1 MKTKYIP
8 IILIT
13 GMLLGLLFLGATYL
27 FKSLDIIDELPLMP
41 GSKGRVSFFAKSEVD
56 MLDVAPTK
64 INMYATTVNM
74 FSDDKF
80 NQPGTVVYTS
90 SVERFTPRNDV
101 ATFALEEIIRGPT
114 AEEIE
119 AGFRPTFGE
128 NYFAILNGKSDCGI
142 RNFTLNLDTENYLA
156 EVKFCRDMNL
166 TQNWSASLI
175 AEEIRK
181 TLIQFE
187 KIQKVQILN
196 KDGNCLDG
204 SELTSTND
212 CTY

>member
-8 IILIT
+8 VILIT
-13 GMLLGLLFLGATYL
+13 GMLLALLFLGATYL
-27 FKSLDIIDELPLMP
+27 FKSLNIIDELPLIP
-41 GSKGRVSFFAKSEVD
+41 GAKGRASFFAKSEVD
-56 MLDVAPTK
+56 MLDVSPTK
-64 INMYATTVNM
+64 VNMYETTVNM
-74 FSDDKF
+74 FNDDKF
-80 NQPGTVVYTS
+80 NQPGTAVYTS

-114 AEEIE
+114 TEEIDT
-119 AGFRPTFGE
+119 GFRPTFGE
-128 NYFAILNGKSDCGI
+128 NYFAILSGKSNCGI
-142 RNFTLNLDTENYLA
+142 RNFTLSLDPDNYLA
-156 EVKFCRDMNL
+156 EVKFCRDINL

-196 KDGNCLDG
+196 KDGDCLDG
-204 SELTSTND
+204 SKLTSPDD
-212 CTY
+212 CMY